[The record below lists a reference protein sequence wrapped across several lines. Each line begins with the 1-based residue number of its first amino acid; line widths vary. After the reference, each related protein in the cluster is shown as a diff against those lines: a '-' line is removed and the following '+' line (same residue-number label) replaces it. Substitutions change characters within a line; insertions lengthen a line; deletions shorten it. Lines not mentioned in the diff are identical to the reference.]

1 MRQELSLK
9 CLVVCVAVGL
19 WFDVQ
24 GAPAALPE
32 VSGVELQPL
41 VAQVKRLTEALEY
54 LGAPLSPEKQ
64 QALEAA
70 MAMSDEHAATRSI
83 QEILDPQCLISLT
96 INPEMRVKVTPGPA
110 EPLLPEQGWRTF
122 LIKVQKILAD
132 GQLRG
137 VSFEVRVERSSWVAL
152 RILASSHTN
161 PIFVLVGDR
170 PIRASSKSAAWCL
183 QGVDQCWSEKERF
196 IKADELASAKEAYEH
211 ARSTYR
217 RLLAECQA
225 AGSTSVEAKLGQ

>member
-1 MRQELSLK
+1 MNRSFSAQHLSTP
-9 CLVVCVAVGL
+9 CRHHS
-19 WFDVQ
+19 
-24 GAPAALPE
+24 AL
-32 VSGVELQPL
+32 LL
-41 VAQVKRLTEALEY
+41 EARI
-54 LGAPLSPEKQ
+54 GLSPTSTKIGFVCE
-64 QALEAA
+64 EARMRSA
-70 MAMSDEHAATRSI
+70 TQLLLSTRSI

-170 PIRASSKSAAWCL
+170 PTRASSKSAEWGL
-183 QGVDQCWSEKERF
+183 RGVDKCWAEKERF
-196 IKADELASAKEAYEH
+196 IKPDEMTSAKDAYEH

-217 RLLAECQA
+217 RLLAECQSS
-225 AGSTSVEAKLGQ
+225 GPTSAEAKSGQ